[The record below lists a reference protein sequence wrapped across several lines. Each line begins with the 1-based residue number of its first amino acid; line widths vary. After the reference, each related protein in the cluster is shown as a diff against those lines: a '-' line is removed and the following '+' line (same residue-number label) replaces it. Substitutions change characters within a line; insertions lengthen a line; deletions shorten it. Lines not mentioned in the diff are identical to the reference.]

1 MVLVRV
7 LYSCC
12 RLKYSKG
19 VTDYIRMKNLLSN
32 HWSLGSSLVSY
43 LKNNTLTLE
52 INKSEPHSLITPSN
66 LIFHATFAYKTT
78 G

>member
-7 LYSCC
+7 LYSCG

-19 VTDYIRMKNLLSN
+19 VTDYIRIKKFTQSPLVVGLQLSI
-32 HWSLGSSLVSY
+32 L

-66 LIFHATFAYKTT
+66 LILHATFAYKKTV
-78 G
+78 